1 MTVDEIDLEWNTRIE
16 MYLHF
21 SVLCH
26 FSSCSQQFKTIDEIS
41 YEKKNWT
48 QEYPREKIMVPRNT
62 HEEKVCVTND
72 GIQPTK
78 FSTLIYSLIEAAEE
92 FVACVKS

>member
-26 FSSCSQQFKTIDEIS
+26 FSSCSQQFKSIDEIS

-48 QEYPREKIMVPRNT
+48 QEYLREKIMDLRNT
-62 HEEKVCVTND
+62 HEEKFCVTKYPREKVLNP
-72 GIQPTK
+72 QNNHEKKYRAHETPTK
-78 FSTLIYSLIEAAEE
+78 AR
-92 FVACVKS
+92 